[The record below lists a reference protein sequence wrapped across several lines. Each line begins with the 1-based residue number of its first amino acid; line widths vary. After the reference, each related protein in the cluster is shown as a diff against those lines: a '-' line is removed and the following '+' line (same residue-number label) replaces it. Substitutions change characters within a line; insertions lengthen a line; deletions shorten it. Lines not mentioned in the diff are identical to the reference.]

1 MTIHLTPRLSLF
13 LFVVF
18 VAAAAQ
24 LVGGCANRGD
34 NDATNFWANMESKGV
49 GKL

>member
-24 LVGGCANRGD
+24 LVGGCANRDDG
-34 NDATNFWANMESKGV
+34 ATNFYERMDRYGV
-49 GKL
+49 GKH